1 MSVFSLIH
9 RKLHNLTHPELGQ
22 ILMLHRVTEQRS
34 RLLANRELE
43 VTPDFLE
50 QTILHYKEKGYRFV
64 DMDEVAH
71 LVKGGKQKQKFV
83 CFTFDDGYAD
93 NYTMAFP
100 IFKKYNCPFTINITT
115 DFYERKALLWW
126 YVLEDLGVTNEE
138 FAHLRERFFTMDS
151 STIEKYLID
160 GYPNAQTHIAERR
173 NNMVLSEPHILEL
186 ANSGL
191 CTIGC
196 HTMSHPR
203 LSNLTKEDQ
212 YEEIAVSKQK
222 LETLIGREVKHF
234 AFPYGDFNGDT
245 QSVLMETGFESAVK
259 TWGGKVRQGM
269 EPMNLCRIE
278 LRQDL

>member
-1 MSVFSLIH
+1 MSAFSLIH

-43 VTPDFLE
+43 VTPGFLE

-64 DMDEVAH
+64 DMDEVTRV
-71 LVKGGKQKQKFV
+71 VKGGKQKQKFV

-93 NYTMAFP
+93 NYTIAFP

-115 DFYERKALLWW
+115 DFYDRKALLWW
-126 YVLEDLGVTNEE
+126 YVLEDLGVTDEE

-212 YEEIAVSKQK
+212 YEEIAISKQK

-234 AFPYGDFNGDT
+234 AFPYGDFNGGT
-245 QSVLMETGFESAVK
+245 QTVLMETGFESAVR
-259 TWGGKVRQGM
+259 TWGGKVRRGAK
-269 EPMNLCRIE
+269 PLTLNRKE
-278 LRQDL
+278 LR